1 MAPTPQTNTDLAA
14 IAAAL
19 RASDDIVICGHV
31 SPDGDCL
38 GSQLALAAALRSLG
52 KRVACLLARDE
63 PADARLS
70 FLPGFADLVP
80 AARYDGPARTF
91 VAVDV
96 PTRAR
101 IGDAASLLD
110 ASETSVVVDHHAVET
125 TMADLTYVDPDAA
138 STTML
143 VWELAGLLGADR
155 TGDVALCCYTGLVT
169 DTGRF
174 QYQNTDA
181 AALRA
186 ASEMAAAGA
195 DAAFVS
201 RAVFQSRSEASV
213 RLEGIAIGR
222 MRLEAGGAIARS
234 WLSRE
239 DFEALGATKADAEP
253 VIDALR
259 SIAGVRVACVLREQ
273 DGAVR
278 GSLRA
283 KDGTDV
289 AAIARRFGGG
299 GHVAAAGFTLELP
312 LSEAVA
318 TVGRALE
325 EAVAAAPQAPLSS
338 GAPAAPSVP
347 DEEARRS

>member
-1 MAPTPQTNTDLAA
+1 M
-14 IAAAL
+14 
-19 RASDDIVICGHV
+19 
-31 SPDGDCL
+31 
-38 GSQLALAAALRSLG
+38 
-52 KRVACLLARDE
+52 ACLLAKDE

-125 TMADLTYVDPDAA
+125 TMADLTYVDPMRPPRPC
-138 STTML
+138 SCGSR
-143 VWELAGLLGADR
+143 GLLGADR

-325 EAVAAAPQAPLSS
+325 EAVAAAPLVKRGTSGLSLVV
-338 GAPAAPSVP
+338 GVNKPAGMSSHDVVNRC
-347 DEEARRS
+347 RRIFGERRVGHTGTLDPMATACCPCAWGRPRGLEPI

>member
-1 MAPTPQTNTDLAA
+1 
-14 IAAAL
+14 
-19 RASDDIVICGHV
+19 
-31 SPDGDCL
+31 
-38 GSQLALAAALRSLG
+38 
-52 KRVACLLARDE
+52 
-63 PADARLS
+63 
-70 FLPGFADLVP
+70 
-80 AARYDGPARTF
+80 
-91 VAVDV
+91 
-96 PTRAR
+96 
-101 IGDAASLLD
+101 
-110 ASETSVVVDHHAVET
+110 
-125 TMADLTYVDPDAA
+125 
-138 STTML
+138 
-143 VWELAGLLGADR
+143 
-155 TGDVALCCYTGLVT
+155 
-169 DTGRF
+169 
-174 QYQNTDA
+174 
-181 AALRA
+181 
-186 ASEMAAAGA
+186 
-195 DAAFVS
+195 
-201 RAVFQSRSEASV
+201 
-213 RLEGIAIGR
+213 

-253 VIDALR
+253 VIDVLR

-318 TVGRALE
+318 TVGRALG
-325 EAVAAAPQAPLSS
+325 EAVAAAPRAPLSS